1 MAKFVYKMQNILNI
15 KKELE
20 TQAKIAFSQTLGQLS
35 SEKMKLKSLYDD
47 MHRYEEDIK
56 EMNSKRLIIP
66 ELIRLTNSIEL
77 KKEQIYEQNVVIKRC
92 EREVELARKKLNDLM
107 VERKT
112 QEKLRE
118 KAFEKFLDEVS
129 AQEKKE
135 IDEVISFQ
143 FNKKE
148 E

>member
-1 MAKFVYKMQNILNI
+1 MAKFIYKMQNILNI